1 MNLSICYP
9 PHPIET
15 SHFSIFLA
23 GTIDM
28 GYSRNWQ
35 QEVIAYLS
43 KQAINRKLTIFNP
56 RRKDWDNSWVQD
68 IANPDF
74 NQQVNWELDALET
87 ADLIILY
94 LEKDSKSP
102 ISLLELGLFA
112 DTEKVVVC
120 CEKGFWR
127 KGNVDIVCQRKGII
141 IFENIEDMLLFIST
155 QKPFEQ
161 LLTIV

>member
-9 PHPIET
+9 PYPIET
-15 SHFSIFLA
+15 SDFSIFLA

-68 IANPDF
+68 IDNPDF

-112 DTEKVVVC
+112 DTKKVVVC

-127 KGNVDIVCQRKGII
+127 KGNVDIVCQRKGIVVVDTL
-141 IFENIEDMLLFIST
+141 EEMLRGLSY
-155 QKPFEQ
+155 QGG
-161 LLTIV
+161 LL

>member
-1 MNLSICYP
+1 
-9 PHPIET
+9 
-15 SHFSIFLA
+15 
-23 GTIDM
+23 M

-68 IANPDF
+68 IANPAF
-74 NQQVNWELDALET
+74 NQQVNWELDALE
-87 ADLIILY
+87 AANLIILY

-112 DTEKVVVC
+112 DTKKVVVC

-127 KGNVDIVCQRKGII
+127 KGNVDIVCQRKGIVVVDTL
-141 IFENIEDMLLFIST
+141 EEMLRGLSY
-155 QKPFEQ
+155 QGG
-161 LLTIV
+161 LL

>member
-15 SHFSIFLA
+15 SDFSIFLA

-35 QEVIAYLS
+35 HEVIAYLN
-43 KQAINRKLTIFNP
+43 KQAINRKLIIFNP

-68 IANPDF
+68 MDNPDF

-112 DTEKVVVC
+112 DTKKVVVC

-127 KGNVDIVCQRKGII
+127 KGNVDIVCQRKGIT

-155 QKPFEQ
+155 QKLFE
-161 LLTIV
+161 

>member
-1 MNLSICYP
+1 MNLYICYP

-15 SHFSIFLA
+15 SDFSIFLA

-35 QEVIAYLS
+35 QEVITYLDR
-43 KQAINRKLTIFNP
+43 QAINKKLTIFNP

-68 IANPDF
+68 MDNPAF
-74 NQQVNWELDALET
+74 NQQVNWELDALEA

-127 KGNVDIVCQRKGII
+127 KGNVDIVCQRKGIT

-155 QKPFEQ
+155 QKLFE
-161 LLTIV
+161 

>member
-1 MNLSICYP
+1 MNLYICYP

-56 RRKDWDNSWVQD
+56 RHKDWDNSWVQD
-68 IANPDF
+68 MDNPDF

-94 LEKDSKSP
+94 LEKNSKSP

-112 DTEKVVVC
+112 DTKKVVVC

-127 KGNVDIVCQRKGII
+127 KGNVDIVCQRKGIT
-141 IFENIEDMLLFIST
+141 IFENIEDMLLVISI
-155 QKPFEQ
+155 QKFFE
-161 LLTIV
+161 